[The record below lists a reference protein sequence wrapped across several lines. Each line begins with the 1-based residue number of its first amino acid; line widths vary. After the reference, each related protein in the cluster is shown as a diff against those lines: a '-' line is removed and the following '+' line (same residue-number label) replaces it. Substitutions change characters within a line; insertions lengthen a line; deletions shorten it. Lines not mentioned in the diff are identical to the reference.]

1 MFDATKRMTARIA
14 DAVDLLIDFSTLGEY
29 GLEPVAAE
37 IAGPDCGGRR
47 RRPQDGSP
55 VSFAAID
62 RGDHLA
68 ARL

>member
-1 MFDATKRMTARIA
+1 MFDAPKRLTTRIA

-29 GLEPVAAE
+29 GLEPAVAE
-37 IAGPDCGGRR
+37 IDLPDCAGRR
-47 RRPQDGSP
+47 RRRRDGSG
-55 VSFAAID
+55 VRFAAID